1 MYGAG
6 GIKSINRRAWVRCA
20 PPPGTEFGMARLL
33 VAALILAEIASLIL
47 VGQAAG
53 VLLTL
58 VLVIGAALG
67 GAALLRR
74 QGSDALAGMQDALN
88 RGRDPRPA
96 LLRGGFRLAAAL
108 LLIFPGFVSDTLALL
123 LLLPPMQGW
132 LGRCLK
138 ALASGRFA
146 VAEHD
151 RSGSAFPNPRPAP
164 LRDNVVDE
172 AEWEEVTPPRR
183 PTHRPSGWTRH

>member
-6 GIKSINRRAWVRCA
+6 GIKSIGRRAWVRSA
-20 PPPGTEFGMARLL
+20 RPPGTEFGMARLL
-33 VAALILAEIASLIL
+33 VAALILAEIATLIL

-58 VLVIGAALG
+58 LLVIAAALG

-74 QGSDALAGMQDALN
+74 QGSDALAGMRGALN

-96 LLRGGFRLAAAL
+96 LLRGGFRLAGRAAAHL
-108 LLIFPGFVSDTLALL
+108 SGFFSDAAALL
-123 LLLPPMQGW
+123 LLLPPVQG
-132 LGRCLK
+132 LLTRRFQGHT
-138 ALASGRFA
+138 SGFV
-146 VAEHD
+146 VAE
-151 RSGSAFPNPRPAP
+151 RYTAGPMNPRHEAP
-164 LRDNVVDE
+164 RDRVVDE
-172 AEWEEVTPPRR
+172 ADWEEVTPPKR